1 MKIIYNM
8 VQLNFKSKP
17 QKNLVYKLVINLLSY
32 KERGLLKSFKLIKL
46 RFHTASMN
54 KINFDREGKG

>member
-1 MKIIYNM
+1 M